1 MTERKSK
8 KERTLK
14 KLIAATVVIIL
25 LASLSISNTLTIHSL
40 IQENA
45 TLGWELAG
53 IKNALESTKVNLQDN
68 INETK
73 AAKEAI
79 DTDLKK
85 NVRTGEENLKTV
97 EDNLLMEL
105 RALGV
110 ANKQDLASV
119 ENKIFQPAEVYEKT
133 RKAVVSISTGNSS
146 GAGFL
151 FGQKNLIATAYHVIN
166 AGPGTEVT
174 VLPHDEFYLAIRGK
188 VKKVKPEW
196 DLAIIELAYPLKAE
210 PLSPA
215 DVKKLYVGKPML
227 LIGNPSGFG
236 NSISAG
242 FVSGLNRNIK
252 TLPEVSFI
260 QLDGS
265 VYFGNSGG
273 PIINSNG
280 EVVGVISQG
289 IRDVLTFSFAV
300 PIDYLNRLLED

>member
-1 MTERKSK
+1 M
-8 KERTLK
+8 
-14 KLIAATVVIIL
+14 
-25 LASLSISNTLTIHSL
+25 LT
-40 IQENA
+40 
-45 TLGWELAG
+45 
-53 IKNALESTKVNLQDN
+53 
-68 INETK
+68 
-73 AAKEAI
+73 
-79 DTDLKK
+79 
-85 NVRTGEENLKTV
+85 
-97 EDNLLMEL
+97 EL